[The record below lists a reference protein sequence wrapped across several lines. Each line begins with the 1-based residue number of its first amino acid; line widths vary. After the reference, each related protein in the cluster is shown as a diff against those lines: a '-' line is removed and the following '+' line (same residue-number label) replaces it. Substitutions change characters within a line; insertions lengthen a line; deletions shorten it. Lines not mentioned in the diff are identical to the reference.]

1 MYEKIFHLKGKV
13 ILVTGGL
20 GLIGREIVK
29 GIRDFKGIVVCA
41 DVLDEQNVYLED
53 GVHYIKMDI
62 SSEESVKEGLKNI
75 LEKFNKI
82 NGLVNTAYP
91 RTRNYGKLDMEEMPW
106 DEWNENLRMHLGG
119 YFLASREVAKIM
131 KNLNIKGSI
140 VNFGST
146 YGVVGPDFSIYE
158 GTEMKNPS
166 EYAAIKGGIINL
178 TRYLATYYAKYG
190 IRFNTVSPGGVF
202 DHQPS
207 KFVERYVKRTP
218 LGRMANPDDIV
229 GAVIFLLSDASKYVT
244 GINLM
249 VDGGWT
255 AW

>member
-1 MYEKIFHLKGKV
+1 MYEDIFHLKDKV

-20 GLIGREIVK
+20 GLIGRELVK
-29 GIRDFKGIVVCA
+29 GIHDFGGTVICIDIANVQ
-41 DVLDEQNVYLED
+41 DVNLGEEYNYL
-53 GVHYIKMDI
+53 KMDI
-62 SSEESVKEGLKNI
+62 TDEKSIKEGLKAVLDNFGRI
-75 LEKFNKI
+75 D
-82 NGLVNTAYP
+82 GLVNTAYP
-91 RTRNYGKLDMEEMPW
+91 RTKNYGKLDMEDMPW
-106 DEWNENLRMHLGG
+106 DEWTENLKMHLGG
-119 YFLASREVAKIM
+119 YFLISREVAKIM
-131 KNLNIKGSI
+131 KRLNIKGSI
-140 VNFGST
+140 INFGST

-207 KFVERYVKRTP
+207 AFVEKYVKRTP
-218 LGRMANPDDIV
+218 LGRMANPGDIV
-229 GAVIFLLSDASKYVT
+229 GAVVFLLSDASRYVT
-244 GINLM
+244 GVNLM